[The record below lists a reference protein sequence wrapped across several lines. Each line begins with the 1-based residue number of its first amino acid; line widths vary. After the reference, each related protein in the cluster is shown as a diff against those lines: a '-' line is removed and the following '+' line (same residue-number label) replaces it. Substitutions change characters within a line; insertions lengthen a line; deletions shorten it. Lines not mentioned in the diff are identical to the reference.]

1 MSLIAVD
8 LDQAI
13 SIARAFGATRL
24 VVFGSY
30 VDDPETARDLDLAVA
45 GVKGWKLY
53 ELAARL
59 EETLHVPLDVI
70 SLDDSNLITRQAEHY
85 GEVLY
90 AA

>member
-1 MSLIAVD
+1 MSLTAVD
-8 LDQAI
+8 LDKAI

-24 VVFGSY
+24 FVFGSY
-30 VDDPETARDLDLAVA
+30 VTDPETARDLDLAVA

-59 EETLHVPLDVI
+59 EENLHVPLDLI
-70 SLDDSNLITRQAEHY
+70 SLDDSNPITRQAERY

-90 AA
+90 TA